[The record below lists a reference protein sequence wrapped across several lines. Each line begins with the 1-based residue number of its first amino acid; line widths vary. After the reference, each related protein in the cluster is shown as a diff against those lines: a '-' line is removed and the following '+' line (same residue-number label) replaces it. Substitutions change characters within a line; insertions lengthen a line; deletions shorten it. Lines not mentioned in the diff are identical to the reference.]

1 MYAAHS
7 RPRDGRSAILERAT
21 VRGCGVRSPQ
31 PPWAARDGRS
41 AILERAAAQGC
52 GVRRPT
58 AALGGQGWPQRHP
71 RARYGAGLR
80 CTQLGGK
87 GVALAARY
95 SARLRC
101 TQPTAGLGGE
111 GTILERAAAVYAAFS
126 RPRRPGMAAAPSLAA
141 RDGRSAI
148 LERAT
153 ARGAGLRCTQ
163 AYRRPRRPGMAAAP
177 S

>member
-1 MYAAHS
+1 M
-7 RPRDGRSAILERAT
+7 
-21 VRGCGVRSPQ
+21 Q

-58 AALGGQGWPQRHP
+58 AALGGQGWPQRHPRARYGARLPCTQATAALGGEGWPQRHP

-148 LERAT
+148 LE